1 MGKTDAEAETPI
13 LWAPDAKTRLIGK
26 DPNTGKE
33 TLGAGGEAGD
43 TGQDVWMASLTQQ
56 T

>member
-26 DPNTGKE
+26 DPNTGKKHWE
-33 TLGAGGEAGD
+33 QEEKRATEDKTFG
-43 TGQDVWMASLTQQ
+43 WHH
-56 T
+56 